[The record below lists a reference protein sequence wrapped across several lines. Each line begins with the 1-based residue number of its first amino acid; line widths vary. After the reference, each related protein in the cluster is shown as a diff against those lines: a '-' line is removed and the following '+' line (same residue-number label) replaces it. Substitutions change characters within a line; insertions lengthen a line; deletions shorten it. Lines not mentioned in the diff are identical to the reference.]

1 MLRQIIAEEIPG
13 DHDFSVSISD
23 LPIDSFG
30 LVVLRGRIE
39 TALGRPVEDAAWE
52 RIATL
57 NDILALSSVQKRV
70 SSPEGTS
77 MERRSLSVNMP
88 QMAMGGLSESWL
100 LKELGDMHW
109 TMITSGLG
117 SPSSALKDGGGNR
130 LYATF
135 TRISYSL
142 RKPLSAIGEDTGL
155 DLTGTISRFGAGT
168 FISDIAL
175 RHDLAA
181 GEARLMSNFSRRG
194 EANNTSLLKGQP
206 TIPPDCPIP
215 EIPLPAFVSEYRD
228 LRARTPA
235 APLFETEYD
244 IIPFHDIN
252 GVGLLYFASYPI
264 ISDICALRHS
274 ADFSELSTASR
285 DIYYFA
291 NADIKDRIVFRVHKW
306 EQSGSLLATETSLS
320 RKSDGVVMAYMLTKK
335 SHG

>member
-1 MLRQIIAEEIPG
+1 MLRQIIAEEIQG
-13 DHDFSVSISD
+13 DHDFSASISD

-39 TALGRPVEDAAWE
+39 TALGRPVSDDAWGSVE
-52 RIATL
+52 TL
-57 NDILALSSVQKRV
+57 NDILALSSVQEPARA
-70 SSPEGTS
+70 SAAAA

-117 SPSSALKDGGGNR
+117 SPSSALRDGGGNR

-135 TRISYSL
+135 TRIGYSL
-142 RKPLSAIGEDTGL
+142 RKPLSAIGEDSGL
-155 DLTGTISRFGAGT
+155 DLAGTISRFGAGT

-206 TIPPDCPIP
+206 TIPPNCPIP
-215 EIPLPAFVSEYRD
+215 EVPLPAFVTEYRD
-228 LRARTPA
+228 LRAKAPA

-264 ISDICALRHS
+264 ISDICSLRHS
-274 ADFSELSTASR
+274 VVFSELSTISR

-291 NADIKDRIVFRVHKW
+291 NSDIKDRIVFRVHSW
-306 EQSGSLLATETSLS
+306 EQSGGSLHTETSLS
-320 RKSDGVVMAYMLTKK
+320 RKSDGVTMAYVLTKK

>member
-1 MLRQIIAEEIPG
+1 MLRQIIAEEVPG
-13 DHDFSVSISD
+13 NHDFSAPLSD

-39 TALGRPVEDAAWE
+39 GALGRPVSDEAWG
-52 RIATL
+52 RIETL
-57 NDILALSSVQKRV
+57 NDILALSSV
-70 SSPEGTS
+70 EGRARAAMAAA

-88 QMAMGGLSESWL
+88 QMAMGGLSEFWL

-117 SPSSALKDGGGNR
+117 SSSSSLKDGGGNR

-135 TRISYSL
+135 TRIGYSL
-142 RKPLSAIGEDTGL
+142 RKPLSAIGEDSDL

-168 FISDIAL
+168 FISDITL
-175 RHDLAA
+175 RHELAP

-215 EIPLPAFVSEYRD
+215 EVPLPAFVSEYRD
-228 LRARTPA
+228 LRAKTPA

-264 ISDICALRHS
+264 ISDICSLRYS
-274 ADFSELSTASR
+274 SDVSEQSTVSR
-285 DIYYFA
+285 DVYYFA
-291 NADIKDRIVFRVHKW
+291 NADIKDRIVFRIHKW
-306 EQSGSLLATETSLS
+306 EQSETRLDMETSLS
-320 RKSDGVVMAYMLTKK
+320 RKSDGVVMAYLLTKK

>member
-1 MLRQIIAEEIPG
+1 MLRQIIAEEVPG
-13 DHDFSVSISD
+13 DHDFSAPLSD

-39 TALGRPVEDAAWE
+39 AALERPVSDAAWGRVE
-52 RIATL
+52 TL
-57 NDILALSSVQKRV
+57 NDILALSSVQGPASV
-70 SSPEGTS
+70 STATA

-135 TRISYSL
+135 TRIGYSL
-142 RKPLSAIGEDTGL
+142 RKPLSVIGEDSGL

-175 RHDLAA
+175 RHDLAG

-206 TIPPDCPIP
+206 TIPPNCPIP
-215 EIPLPAFVSEYRD
+215 EVPLPAFVSEYREV
-228 LRARTPA
+228 RARTPA

-264 ISDICALRHS
+264 ISDICALRYS
-274 ADFSELSTASR
+274 PDFSEQSTVSR

-291 NADIKDRIVFRVHKW
+291 NADIKDRIVFRIHKW
-306 EQSGSLLATETSLS
+306 EQSETLLATEISLS
-320 RKSDGVVMAYMLTKK
+320 RKSDGVMMAYMMTKK

>member
-1 MLRQIIAEEIPG
+1 MLRQIIAEEVPG
-13 DHDFSVSISD
+13 DHDFSAPISD
-23 LPIDSFG
+23 LGVDSFG

-39 TALGRPVEDAAWE
+39 AALGCAVSDDAWGSVE
-52 RIATL
+52 TL
-57 NDILALSSVQKRV
+57 NDILALSALQAPVRASAAAA
-70 SSPEGTS
+70 
-77 MERRSLSVNMP
+77 MERRSLFVNMP

-109 TMITSGLG
+109 TMITLGLG
-117 SPSSALKDGGGNR
+117 SRSSALKDGGGNR

-135 TRISYSL
+135 TRIGYSL
-142 RKPLSAIGEDTGL
+142 RWPLSAIGEDSGL

-175 RHDLAA
+175 RHALAG

-206 TIPPDCPIP
+206 TIPPNCPIP
-215 EIPLPAFVSEYRD
+215 EVSLPAFVSEYRD

-235 APLFETEYD
+235 APLFETEYE

-264 ISDICALRHS
+264 ISDICAMRYDP
-274 ADFSELSTASR
+274 AFSEQSTVSR

-291 NADIKDRIVFRVHKW
+291 NADIKDRIVFRIHKW
-306 EQSGSLLATETSLS
+306 EQSEASLATEISLS

>member
-13 DHDFSVSISD
+13 SPDFSASISD

-39 TALGRPVEDAAWE
+39 AALGRSVSDATWE
-52 RIATL
+52 KIETL
-57 NDILALSSVQKRV
+57 NDILALTSVQEPARD
-70 SSPEGTS
+70 SAAMS
-77 MERRSLSVNMP
+77 MERRSLHVNMP

-117 SPSSALKDGGGNR
+117 SRSSALKDGGGNR

-135 TRISYSL
+135 TRIGYSL
-142 RKPLSAIGEDTGL
+142 RKPLSAIGEDSSLG
-155 DLTGTISRFGAGT
+155 LTGTISRFGAGT
-168 FISDIAL
+168 FISDIVL
-175 RHDLAA
+175 RHELAA

-215 EIPLPAFVSEYRD
+215 EVPLPAFVSEYRD

-235 APLFETEYD
+235 AALFETEYD
-244 IIPFHDIN
+244 IIPFHDVN

-264 ISDICALRHS
+264 ISDICSLRYS
-274 ADFSELSTASR
+274 PAFSEQSTVSR
-285 DIYYFA
+285 DTYYFA
-291 NADIKDRIVFRVHKW
+291 NADIKERIVFRIHKW
-306 EQSGSLLATETSLS
+306 EQSGTSLDMETSLS

>member
-1 MLRQIIAEEIPG
+1 MLRQIIAEEVPG
-13 DHDFSVSISD
+13 NHDFSAPLSD

-39 TALGRPVEDAAWE
+39 GALGRPVSDEAWG
-52 RIATL
+52 RIETL
-57 NDILALSSVQKRV
+57 NDILALSSV
-70 SSPEGTS
+70 EGRARAATAAA

-88 QMAMGGLSESWL
+88 QMAMAGLSESWL

-135 TRISYSL
+135 TRIGYSL
-142 RKPLSAIGEDTGL
+142 RKPLSAIGEDSDL

-168 FISDIAL
+168 FISDITL
-175 RHDLAA
+175 RHELAA

-206 TIPPDCPIP
+206 TIPPNCPIP
-215 EIPLPAFVSEYRD
+215 DVPLPPFVSEYRD
-228 LRARTPA
+228 LRAKTPA

-264 ISDICALRHS
+264 ISDICSLRYS
-274 ADFSELSTASR
+274 SEYSEQSTVSR

-291 NADIKDRIVFRVHKW
+291 NADIKDRIVFRIHKW
-306 EQSGSLLATETSLS
+306 EQSETLLDMETSLS
-320 RKSDGVVMAYMLTKK
+320 RESDGVVMAYMLTKK

>member
-1 MLRQIIAEEIPG
+1 MLRQIIAEEVPG
-13 DHDFSVSISD
+13 NPDFSAPLSD

-39 TALGRPVEDAAWE
+39 AALGRPVGDEAWG
-52 RIATL
+52 RIETL
-57 NDILALSSVQKRV
+57 NDILALSSVQEPARV
-70 SSPEGTS
+70 SAAAA

-109 TMITSGLG
+109 TMITSGLR

-135 TRISYSL
+135 TRIGYSL
-142 RKPLSAIGEDTGL
+142 RKPLSAIGEDSGL

-168 FISDIAL
+168 FISDITL
-175 RHDLAA
+175 RHDLAG

-215 EIPLPAFVSEYRD
+215 EVPLPAFVSEYRD

-264 ISDICALRHS
+264 ISDICALRY
-274 ADFSELSTASR
+274 APAFSELSTVSR

-291 NADIKDRIVFRVHKW
+291 NSDIKDRIVFRVHKW
-306 EQSGSLLATETSLS
+306 EQSEAGLVTEISLS
-320 RKSDGVVMAYMLTKK
+320 RKSDGVVMAYMLTTK
-335 SHG
+335 SRS